1 MPRMKGFLQIAGR
14 CERTVG
20 YISISTSPAVLRTAM
35 AVCTLPRIITPSKS
49 ACPPMLVYL
58 LFAINILSRAGAQ
71 AFFPSYIIHHCR
83 RMSNAGVGHKC
94 VFCVSSA
101 CKP

>member
-1 MPRMKGFLQIAGR
+1 MPRMKGFLQMAGR

-58 LFAINILSRAGAQ
+58 LFAISYPFTRRGACILSFLYYTPLPAHVKRGA
-71 AFFPSYIIHHCR
+71 AT
-83 RMSNAGVGHKC
+83 
-94 VFCVSSA
+94 
-101 CKP
+101 